1 MQNFPHH
8 YTATATGQA
17 EGTVIVTSTGLPA
30 LVTASP
36 PEFDGPEGLWSPE
49 TMLVGAVSNCYILTF
64 RAIARAARLGWDEVR
79 CRVVGV
85 LDRVD
90 RVTRFTE
97 MHLYV
102 QLQLPPGGDV
112 EKAQRLLE
120 KAEQACLI
128 TNSLTAR
135 VELHAEAWSEPAVVE
150 RGFG

>member
-8 YTATATGQA
+8 YTATATSQA
-17 EGTVIVTSTGLPA
+17 EGTVIVTSNGLPA

-49 TMLVGAVSNCYILTF
+49 TLLPGAVSNCYILTF
-64 RAIARAARLGWDEVR
+64 RAIARASRLTWHEMQ
-79 CRVVGV
+79 CKVVGV

-90 RVTRFTE
+90 RVIRFTE

-128 TNSLTAR
+128 TNSLTAK
-135 VELHAEAWSEPAVVE
+135 VELHAEAWSEPAVAVV
-150 RGFG
+150 G

>member
-8 YTATATGQA
+8 YSVTASGQA
-17 EGTVIVTSTGLPA
+17 EGNVVVMSNGLPE

-36 PEFDGPEGLWSPE
+36 PEFDGPEGVWSPE
-49 TMLVGAVSNCYILTF
+49 TMLTGAVANCYILTF
-64 RAIARAARLGWDEVR
+64 RAVARASRLAWDGLE
-79 CRVVGV
+79 CSVVGV
-85 LDRVD
+85 LDRID

-102 QLQLPPGGDV
+102 KLQLPAGSDA

-128 TNSLTAR
+128 TNSLTAK
-135 VELHAEAWSEPAVVE
+135 VELHAEVWSEPAVAVT
-150 RGFG
+150 G